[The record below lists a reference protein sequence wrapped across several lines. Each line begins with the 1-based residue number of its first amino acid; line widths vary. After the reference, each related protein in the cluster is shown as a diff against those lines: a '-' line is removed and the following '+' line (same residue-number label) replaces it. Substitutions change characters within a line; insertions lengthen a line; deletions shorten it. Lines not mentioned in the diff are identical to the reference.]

1 VTRIESTRRPP
12 GVTFVV
18 VLTYISGVFSLVSGL
33 VVVLLASNAEAQASL
48 GAGRGVILAA
58 GIFSIIVGIVTL
70 LVAGGLRHGRRSA
83 RLIVTVIMALQII
96 GAIVTAT
103 GGQSQIG
110 QAIAQIAVAAVVTWQ
125 LWSGPAKEF
134 FRN

>member
-1 VTRIESTRRPP
+1 
-12 GVTFVV
+12 
-18 VLTYISGVFSLVSGL
+18 
-33 VVVLLASNAEAQASL
+33 VVLLASNAEAQASL
-48 GAGRGVILAA
+48 GAGRGAILAA

-83 RLIVTVIMALQII
+83 RLIVTLIMALQII
-96 GAIVTAT
+96 SAIVTAT